1 MAFEQLTEFD
11 KIVKSALEG
20 VEEAVPSS
28 VWDNIAS
35 KLDAIAGAAAAGT
48 AITSVSSGSAASG
61 TVASGTA
68 AGSATTGSV
77 ATGATAG
84 TTATGTAATG
94 AAAGTTATT
103 AASGAAVGT
112 TATTAATGAAAGTT
126 ATSAAAGAAAGSAA
140 AGAAAAGGA
149 VAASSN
155 VITIALASVAAAG
168 VIGGGAA
175 LVLNNSNNQHI
186 IEEPKPI
193 TEVVVDTTSETMPE
207 DTTID
212 LVKYIRHQKPV
223 IDEKEPVQETSQ
235 EASPEQKEEPEEIAM
250 DRPAPQ
256 TEKSEVQWEIQPKKS
271 SPRFAVSAGYLNSI
285 DRTSVDVSLN
295 GFYVGI
301 SYNIPINKSFG
312 IAPGL
317 YYSVVW
323 SGPVNR
329 WGGRIFFDDAKI
341 TEHYLDVPVYANYVH
356 QFNDLYGLRVF
367 AGPTFS
373 TCLASKYEYNGLKCN
388 SFDEM
393 NYTRFDLMLG
403 GGASFEFR
411 QRYTV
416 TAGFDIGLL
425 RRNGEGGKDHMRSKL
440 YFGIGYNF

>member
-1 MAFEQLTEFD
+1 MALEQLTEFD

-48 AITSVSSGSAASG
+48 AITSVTSGSAASG

-68 AGSATTGSV
+68 ASSATTGSV
-77 ATGATAG
+77 ASGAAAG

-94 AAAGTTATT
+94 AAAGTTAAS
-103 AASGAAVGT
+103 AAAGASAG
-112 TATTAATGAAAGTT
+112 TAATGAAAGT
-126 ATSAAAGAAAGSAA
+126 AAAGAAGSAA
-140 AGAAAAGGA
+140 AGAAAGGAA

-155 VITIALASVAAAG
+155 AITIALASVAAAG

-186 IEEPKPI
+186 LEEPKPI

-207 DTTID
+207 DTIID
-212 LVKYIRHQKPV
+212 LVQYIRHQRPV
-223 IDEKEPVQETSQ
+223 IDEEEPVQETPE
-235 EASPEQKEEPEEIAM
+235 EAAPEQNEEPEEAAM

-285 DRTSVDVSLN
+285 DRTSVDVSLS

-317 YYSVVW
+317 YYSLVW

-329 WGGRIFFDDAKI
+329 WGGRIFFDDARI
-341 TEHYLDVPVYANYVH
+341 TEHYLDVPVYANYIH

-373 TCLASKYEYNGLKCN
+373 TCLASKYEYNDLKCN

>member
-77 ATGATAG
+77 ATGAAAG

-94 AAAGTTATT
+94 AAAGTTAT
-103 AASGAAVGT
+103 
-112 TATTAATGAAAGTT
+112 GAAAGTT
-126 ATSAAAGAAAGSAA
+126 ATSAAAGAAAGTTATSATAGAAAGSAA

-193 TEVVVDTTSETMPE
+193 TEVVADTTSEMMPE

-212 LVKYIRHQKPV
+212 LVQYIRHQNPV
-223 IDEKEPVQETSQ
+223 IDDNDEPVQEASQ
-235 EASPEQKEEPEEIAM
+235 EAAPEQKEEPVEIAM
-250 DRPAPQ
+250 DKPAPQ

-301 SYNIPINKSFG
+301 SYNIPISKSFG

-329 WGGRIFFDDAKI
+329 WGGRIFYDEAKI

-373 TCLASKYEYNGLKCN
+373 TGLASKYEYNGLKCN
-388 SFDEM
+388 SYDEM
-393 NYTRFDLMLG
+393 NYSRFDLMLG

-411 QRYTV
+411 KKYTV